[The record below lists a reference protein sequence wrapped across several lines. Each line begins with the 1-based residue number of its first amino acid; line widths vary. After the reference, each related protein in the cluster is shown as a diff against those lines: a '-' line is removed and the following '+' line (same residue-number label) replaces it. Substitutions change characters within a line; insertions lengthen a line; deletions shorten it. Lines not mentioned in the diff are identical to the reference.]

1 MECGPRVAAFV
12 PDKSSWNCK
21 SPPLPFLPPSRRSDL
36 QLRTRCRNEGC
47 CATRTDADGGGRTTA
62 NGAIR
67 RRILTDLT
75 VETFTGLTGIICDLS
90 QLVLE
95 RQNLTYVRLQYK
107 CDVQQCTSDANN
119 LMTMF
124 GNQSENGLGI
134 TKTVNV
140 TDIYGRTV
148 FPPRNLIY
156 LPRSSKLS
164 S

>member
-1 MECGPRVAAFV
+1 MLRDTDGRG
-12 PDKSSWNCK
+12 
-21 SPPLPFLPPSRRSDL
+21 RR
-36 QLRTRCRNEGC
+36 
-47 CATRTDADGGGRTTA
+47 RTDGRTTA

-67 RRILTDLT
+67 RRILT

-140 TDIYGRTV
+140 TDIYGRTA
-148 FPPRNLIY
+148 FPREI
-156 LPRSSKLS
+156 
-164 S
+164 